1 MQFINVNI
9 GAWFNSDTDYQ
20 GEALHP
26 IYADAYRHHLKEH
39 LTSNNFNAEA
49 SFFSVL
55 FTAPQFGLNPQM
67 PNDVNDNWLSGVR
80 EEEIRIRNYW
90 DGDDNATLRMNHT
103 FSARDL
109 HTPWLRLEEAFG
121 KRVVFWLGK
130 IPNTR
135 SWVGMPLDASRESW
149 AKFNTLIHNAFET
162 YSMPPLEDG
171 DEFIYR
177 GDRAK
182 FHKRLVLKVVE
193 QMAESQNDFI
203 ISYGVTSTSL
213 MSSVSEIAMQS
224 TLDTIRMEIERVEQ
238 ERLRIDRAPHVAAY
252 HQGVSDGSERSSY
265 VSKDTLFSIG
275 FEVEKE
281 DAHVKE
287 SINYINFKNA
297 TGWDKERDGSLN
309 SDGYEIISPT
319 YDLYSE
325 RLDRD
330 LENDVLR
337 NHVDAEY
344 SRRCG
349 GHIHIGA
356 VGMSGR
362 TFFDRMSPWIPLM
375 YSLYVGRIN
384 GEHCKI
390 KLNNDIKHS
399 DDKYQSVRVLS
410 NRIELRIPNAV
421 EDSSNLLW
429 RRDLMRIICD
439 NLDATPLRVVSMMTD
454 KRSRLHKHLRKVYN
468 DNRMQVKLQL
478 YVYFANELLSNEYTM
493 IPERIPS
500 WEKMFNKSQIEH
512 LREYNFRQKSITI

>member
-20 GEALHP
+20 GNALDP
-26 IYADAYRHHLKEH
+26 IYADAYRHHLAAH
-39 LTSNNFNAEA
+39 LTSDNFNDEA
-49 SFFSVL
+49 SFFSIL
-55 FTAPQFGLNPQM
+55 FTAPQFGLNSQM
-67 PNDVNDNWLSGVR
+67 PNDVNDNWLNGIR
-80 EEEIRIRNYW
+80 EEQILIRNYSL
-90 DGDDNATLRMNHT
+90 GDDNATLRMDNT

-109 HTPWLRLEEAFG
+109 HNPWQRLEETFG

-130 IPNTR
+130 TPGTT
-135 SWVGMPLDASRESW
+135 SWVGIPLDASRESW
-149 AKFNTLIHNAFET
+149 AKFNTLIYDA
-162 YSMPPLEDG
+162 YSEYTSPPLEDG

-182 FHKRLVLKVVE
+182 FHKVLVLRVVRE
-193 QMAESQNDFI
+193 MLSTPSDFI
-203 ISYGVTSTSL
+203 FSDDATSAAL
-213 MSSVSEIAMQS
+213 MSNVSEIAMQS

-252 HQGVSDGSERSSY
+252 HQGASERSSY

-281 DAHVKE
+281 DADVKE
-287 SINYINFKNA
+287 SINYVHFKNA

-319 YDLYSE
+319 YDLYDE

-439 NLDATPLRVVSMMTD
+439 NLDVTPLRVVSMMTD
-454 KRSRLHKHLRKVYN
+454 KRSRLYKHLRKVYAES
-468 DNRMQVKLQL
+468 RMQVKLQL

-500 WEKMFNKSQIEH
+500 WEKMFSKSQIEH

>member
-9 GAWFNSDTDYQ
+9 GAWVNSDTDYQ
-20 GEALHP
+20 GNALDP
-26 IYADAYRHHLKEH
+26 IYADAYRHHLAAH
-39 LTSNNFNAEA
+39 LTSDNFNDEA
-49 SFFSVL
+49 SFFSIL
-55 FTAPQFGLNPQM
+55 FTAPQFGLNSQM
-67 PNDVNDNWLSGVR
+67 PNDVNNNWLNGIR
-80 EEEIRIRNYW
+80 EEEIRIRNYSL
-90 DGDDNATLRMNHT
+90 GDDNATLRMNHNT

-109 HTPWLRLEEAFG
+109 HTPWQRLEETFG

-130 IPNTR
+130 IPGVAG
-135 SWVGMPLDASRESW
+135 WVGIPLDASRESW
-149 AKFNTLIHNAFET
+149 AKFNTLIYNT
-162 YSMPPLEDG
+162 YSGYTSPPFEDG

-177 GDRAK
+177 GDKARFQKA
-182 FHKRLVLKVVE
+182 LVIKVVRE
-193 QMAESQNDFI
+193 MSITSGDFI
-203 ISYGVTSTSL
+203 FSDYATSQSL

-224 TLDTIRMEIERVEQ
+224 ALDNIHMEVERVEQ

-252 HQGVSDGSERSSY
+252 HQGASERSSY

-281 DAHVKE
+281 DADAKE

-319 YDLYSE
+319 YDLYDE

-349 GHIHIGA
+349 GHIHLGA

-454 KRSRLHKHLRKVYN
+454 KRSRAYKHLRKVYSES
-468 DNRMQVKLQL
+468 RMQVKLQL

-500 WEKMFNKSQIEH
+500 WEKMFSKSQIEH